1 MTKLFADLQQD
12 IQRFSSLFA
21 GLFAILNKIGLFVLL
36 YRWFLPSDS
45 NETEK

>member
-12 IQRFSSLFA
+12 NQRFSSLFA
-21 GLFAILNKIGLFVLL
+21 GLFAILNKNGLFTLF

-45 NETEK
+45 NET

>member
-12 IQRFSSLFA
+12 IQRISSLFA
-21 GLFAILNKIGLFVLL
+21 GFFAILNKIGLFMLL

-45 NETEK
+45 NET

>member
-12 IQRFSSLFA
+12 IQRISSLFA
-21 GLFAILNKIGLFVLL
+21 RFFAILNKNGLFVLL

-45 NETEK
+45 NET